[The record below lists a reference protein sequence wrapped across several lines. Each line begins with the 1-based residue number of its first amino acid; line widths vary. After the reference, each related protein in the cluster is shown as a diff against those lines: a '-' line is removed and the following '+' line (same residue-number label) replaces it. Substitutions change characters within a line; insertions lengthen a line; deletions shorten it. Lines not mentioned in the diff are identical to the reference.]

1 MEKAADISEA
11 RLEAK
16 VGQQMQVLVDEIDPE
31 TGVAQARSAADA
43 PEIDGL
49 VLIEDAGHLTPG
61 SWAQVEIVAAD
72 TYDLQGKLL
81 ED

>member
-1 MEKAADISEA
+1 M
-11 RLEAK
+11 
-16 VGQQMQVLVDEIDPE
+16 DEIDPE

-49 VLIEDAGHLTPG
+49 VLIEDAGHLEPG
-61 SWAQVEIVAAD
+61 SWAEVEIVAAD
-72 TYDLQGKLL
+72 TYDLQGQLL